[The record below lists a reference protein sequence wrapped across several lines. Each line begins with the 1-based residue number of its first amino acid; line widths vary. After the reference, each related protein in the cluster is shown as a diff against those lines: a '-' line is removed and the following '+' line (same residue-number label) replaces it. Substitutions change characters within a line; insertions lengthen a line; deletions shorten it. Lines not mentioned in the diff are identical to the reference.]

1 MIRKKYRI
9 KIKMIKEVVMDHEQ
23 ESKEKAKEDVK
34 EIIENSTNDNLNKI
48 FNSKPDF
55 IYKVEII

>member
-9 KIKMIKEVVMDHEQ
+9 KIKMIKEVIMDHEQ
-23 ESKEKAKEDVK
+23 DSKEKAKEEVK
-34 EIIENSTNDNLNKI
+34 KLNKI